1 MQVLLGI
8 GGGDDAMLALE
19 ETVER
24 VATTGDALTIAV
36 LDYPATDRSPTEL
49 LEQVESTVEDD
60 VAVTRLDGDPGPA
73 LVAFAERGEF
83 DRVVIGGGL
92 RSPMGKIS
100 LGDVAEFVILNAP
113 MSVTLIR

>member
-8 GGGDDAMLALE
+8 GGGDDAVLALE
-19 ETVER
+19 KTVER
-24 VATTGDALTIAV
+24 VEATDDVLTIAI
-36 LDYPATDRSPTEL
+36 LEHPATDRSAVEL
-49 LEQVESTVEDD
+49 LELVDSTVDDD
-60 VAVTRLDGDPGPA
+60 VAVTHLDGAPGPA
-73 LVAFAERGEF
+73 LVEFAERGEF
-83 DRVVIGGGL
+83 DRLVIGGGL